1 MKTFTSLQ
9 LYAFIFANLVAKCY
23 ANTYGAAHCS
33 SGTPSMFVSAH
44 GTSKGGLST
53 GNLALDVDGVSISS
67 GSTTSLDAGTTH
79 TLTLSGGDFKGFLFR
94 LNGKNGENVKSVI
107 GIESGSSGKSKF
119 NTGCDADVG
128 GITHVDA
135 ELKSSVSVALLS
147 DDLID
152 TTLEVTVVIQKSD
165 PRTMY
170 HEAFDISFTS
180 DETASPT
187 RAPTQ
192 APTAPV
198 RNFNDDC
205 YCIEIIMLQF
215 LTLLTLFFTIA
226 YFCTNCLTN
235 LHSNT
240 NVFKYT
246 IKISITD
253 SFIE

>member
-1 MKTFTSLQ
+1 M
-9 LYAFIFANLVAKCY
+9 
-23 ANTYGAAHCS
+23 
-33 SGTPSMFVSAH
+33 
-44 GTSKGGLST
+44 
-53 GNLALDVDGVSISS
+53 
-67 GSTTSLDAGTTH
+67 GS
-79 TLTLSGGDFKGFLFR
+79 
-94 LNGKNGENVKSVI
+94 
-107 GIESGSSGKSKF
+107 
-119 NTGCDADVG
+119 GCDADVG

-135 ELKSSVSVALLS
+135 GLKSSVSVALSS

-165 PRTMY
+165 PQTMY

-215 LTLLTLFFTIA
+215 LTLLALF
-226 YFCTNCLTN
+226 YYSLLLHQLPHQPPLQHKCLQIHHQN
-235 LHSNT
+235 LHHR
-240 NVFKYT
+240 FLH
-246 IKISITD
+246 
-253 SFIE
+253 